1 MDDRATTQTTG
12 FAAADPQR
20 SGGRR
25 LLAQAALW
33 ASAAR
38 ARTLPA
44 SVAPVLIGVVLAYT
58 DGVGHALAAVF
69 ALIGAI
75 LIQIGTNYANDYFD
89 FVNGADTAERIGP
102 RRLVQS
108 GLVRP
113 EAMRRA
119 TIIVFGLAVLVG
131 LYLAARGGWPIV
143 LVGVASILCGL
154 LYTGGPFPLGY
165 RGLGDVFVLLFFGPV
180 AVAGTYYVQALDIDW
195 RPIVAGL
202 GPGLISAAILAV
214 NNLRDRETDA
224 KAGKRTLA
232 VRLGVRFTRLE
243 YTTCVVGRL
252 PDAARLPGQRRRRCR
267 HAAAAPDPAGLAVGA
282 PHGLGRRRRGGA
294 QRRARRDRQALDAL
308 CGAVLHRLGGVSGL
322 SGLPL
327 SCVHRRWR
335 DRFGAPCR
343 RLAWASARWQ
353 ISAVRRRKSTM
364 CAGCMARQ

>member
-1 MDDRATTQTTG
+1 MDDRSTTQTTG
-12 FAAADPQR
+12 FADAAADSQR
-20 SGGRR
+20 SGGHRFI
-25 LLAQAALW
+25 AQIALW
-33 ASAAR
+33 GSAAR
-38 ARTLPA
+38 VRTLPA
-44 SVAPVLIGVVLAYT
+44 SVAPVLIGVVLAYA
-58 DGVGHALAAVF
+58 DGVGHWQAAVF

-89 FVNGADTAERIGP
+89 FVNGADTAERQGP
-102 RRLVQS
+102 RRLVQA

-180 AVAGTYYVQALDIDW
+180 AVAGTYYVQALDVDW

-224 KAGKRTLA
+224 RADKRTLA

-243 YTTCVVGRL
+243 YTICVVVACLTPLVFLASGVAGFGMLL
-252 PDAARLPGQRRRRCR
+252 PLLTLLALPPVHRTVWSDADG
-267 HAAAAPDPAGLAVGA
+267 AALNGALAETGK
-282 PHGLGRRRRGGA
+282 L
-294 QRRARRDRQALDAL
+294 LML
-308 CGAVLHRLGGVSGL
+308 YAVLFCIGWVVS
-322 SGLPL
+322 
-327 SCVHRRWR
+327 
-335 DRFGAPCR
+335 
-343 RLAWASARWQ
+343 AS
-353 ISAVRRRKSTM
+353 
-364 CAGCMARQ
+364 

>member
-1 MDDRATTQTTG
+1 MDDQSTTQTAG
-12 FAAADPQR
+12 LADAAAELQSSSDQR
-20 SGGRR
+20 
-25 LLAQAALW
+25 LAAQIALW

-44 SVAPVLIGVVLAYT
+44 SVAPVLIGVVLAYA
-58 DGVGHALAAVF
+58 DGVGHWQAAVF

-243 YTTCVVGRL
+243 YTTCVVVACLTPLVFLASGVAGVGMLL
-252 PDAARLPGQRRRRCR
+252 PLLTLLALPSVNRTVWGDADG
-267 HAAAAPDPAGLAVGA
+267 AALNGALAETGK
-282 PHGLGRRRRGGA
+282 L
-294 QRRARRDRQALDAL
+294 LML
-308 CGAVLHRLGGVSGL
+308 YAVLFCIGWV
-322 SGLPL
+322 
-327 SCVHRRWR
+327 
-335 DRFGAPCR
+335 
-343 RLAWASARWQ
+343 
-353 ISAVRRRKSTM
+353 ISA
-364 CAGCMARQ
+364 G

>member
-12 FAAADPQR
+12 FAAADTRR

-25 LLAQAALW
+25 RIAQIALW
-33 ASAAR
+33 AAAAR

-58 DGVGHALAAVF
+58 DGVGHGLAALF

-89 FVNGADTAERIGP
+89 FVNGADTAERVGP

-113 EAMRRA
+113 ETMRRA
-119 TIIVFGLAVLVG
+119 AIIVFGLAVLVG

-165 RGLGDVFVLLFFGPV
+165 RGLADVFVLLFFGPV
-180 AVAGTYYVQALDIDW
+180 AVAGTYYVQALDVDW

-202 GPGLISAAILAV
+202 GPGLISTAILAV

-243 YTTCVVGRL
+243 FTICVVVACLTPLVFLASGVAGAGMLL
-252 PDAARLPGQRRRRCR
+252 PLLTLLALPSVHRTVWGDADG
-267 HAAAAPDPAGLAVGA
+267 AALNGALAETGK
-282 PHGLGRRRRGGA
+282 L
-294 QRRARRDRQALDAL
+294 LML
-308 CGAVLHRLGGVSGL
+308 YAVLFCIGWVVS
-322 SGLPL
+322 
-327 SCVHRRWR
+327 
-335 DRFGAPCR
+335 
-343 RLAWASARWQ
+343 
-353 ISAVRRRKSTM
+353 
-364 CAGCMARQ
+364 AG